1 VSDASTGRGAKALR
15 EAFDAAF
22 VAPPPAGPRQVELP
36 LLLLRAGA
44 ARVAVR
50 VLETGGLVAPG
61 RIEPVPSGRRELL
74 GVSGLRGTLLPIYGL
89 ARLLGIEDA
98 GEVPRWLLLAG
109 GPARVGLAFGAL
121 EGYRRVAQAAVEPA
135 GAATGAVRE
144 VVQVEGTSLSVV
156 SIPALLRQ
164 VGLG

>member
-1 VSDASTGRGAKALR
+1 MSDLSAGRGAKALR

-22 VAPPPAGPRQVELP
+22 VEPPSAGPRPDELP
-36 LLLLRAGA
+36 LLVLRAGA

-74 GVSGLRGTLLPIYGL
+74 GVTGVRGALLPVYGL

-98 GEVPRWLLLAG
+98 GEVLRWLLLAG
-109 GPARVGLAFGAL
+109 GEARVGLAFGAL
-121 EGYRRVAQAAVEPA
+121 EGYRRVARAAVEPA
-135 GAATGAVRE
+135 GAAAGAVRE
-144 VVQVEGTSLSVV
+144 VVQIEGASLPVV
-156 SIPALLRQ
+156 SIPALVRQ
-164 VGLG
+164 IGLG